1 MTDVAHHRQELK
13 PREIGSFNTI
23 GVIALFRMEVDRFL
37 RVPMDSFL
45 GPLASVLLIYM
56 IFALA
61 FGGDDRVINGVPYL
75 HFLVP
80 GLLIMVMAQGAFNNT
95 STSLTAAKMRGN
107 IVDILMPPLSPFE
120 ILLAFVAAG
129 VLRGLMAGAFCF
141 AVMIPFISFSAFHPL
156 HALFFG
162 VMGAMMMALLGMI
175 ISLRTGRFEW
185 SVALTSFVIMPL
197 MLLSGIFYSIRILPP
212 LWQEIVHMNP
222 FFFMVDGFRYG
233 IIGYADANLLNGA
246 SLLIVINF
254 GLLIYCY
261 ALLLVGYRGKV

>member
-1 MTDVAHHRQELK
+1 MTDVARHGQDLK
-13 PREIGSFNTI
+13 PRAIGSFNTI
-23 GVIALFRMEVDRFL
+23 GVVALFRMEVDRFL
-37 RVPMDSFL
+37 RTPMDSFL
-45 GPLASVLLIYM
+45 GPLVSVLLIYT
-56 IFALA
+56 IFSLV
-61 FGGDDRVINGVPYL
+61 FGGEGRGIDGVPYL
-75 HFLVP
+75 HFLVS
-80 GLLIMVMAQGAFNNT
+80 GLLIMAMAQGAFNNT

-129 VLRGLMAGAFCF
+129 VLRGLMVGAICLS
-141 AVMIPFISFSAFHPL
+141 VMIPFISFSMFNPL
-156 HALFFG
+156 EVLFFG
-162 VMGAMMMALLGMI
+162 VMGTMMMALLGMI

-185 SVALTSFVIMPL
+185 SVVLTSFVIMPL
-197 MLLSGIFYSIRILPP
+197 MLLSGVFYSIKVLPP

-222 FFFMVDGFRYG
+222 FFFMVYGFRHG
-233 IIGYADANLLNGA
+233 VTGYADASLLNGA